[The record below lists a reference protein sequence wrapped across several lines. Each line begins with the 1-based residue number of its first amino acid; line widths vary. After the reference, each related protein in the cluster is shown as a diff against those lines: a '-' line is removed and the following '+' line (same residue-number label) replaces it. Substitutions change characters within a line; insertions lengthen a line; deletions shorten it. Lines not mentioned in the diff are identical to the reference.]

1 MGWILLFCAL
11 QGGCRAP
18 AEQVVA
24 RVGEQVI
31 AVQDY
36 DQMAA
41 VLLEGPFREMEQI
54 DGEARQRLLETMI
67 AKELLL
73 MEARARRLDQDPEL
87 AAEVARLEERLLINA
102 LYERQGLKGAEVSE
116 AEVERYFHE
125 GEFDREIRLGH
136 ILCATPEEA
145 EQALALLRQG
155 AAFEALAAE
164 RSIHRPSGQ
173 RGGDMGFMPLAHML
187 PEVRE
192 AVLSLQ
198 PGQVY
203 PAPVQSRYGFHV
215 FRVIDRRAADFSAR
229 RGQVAQALETRQRAA
244 RRAAYRDS
252 LKRALALDCGA
263 GQGEMLC
270 TWKGGA
276 LSREDYFRATG
287 RQASGDSA
295 ALRQAAAEVA
305 MRRILMAEAR
315 RLGYHLDQG
324 LRTQVRRRQEELLAE
339 RLRAQVRV
347 PVAASEEELRAF
359 HAAHPELYGARPVV
373 EIQEVLVE
381 SQELAAQLRQRLEAG
396 ENLEEL
402 AAQYHTRAATRER
415 GGRMW
420 VALRDNPLLGSLAPA
435 ALDGEPGALYGPLEV
450 PGGFS
455 LFRVAQRSQIPA
467 QPFEQLRPSIA
478 AVLRLQ
484 AQNEA
489 LEQFLSELKTRYA
502 AAIQVYPQG
511 LALTLRDYA
520 PRRARE
526 EPAEASAA
534 GWN

>member
-1 MGWILLFCAL
+1 MGWILLCAL
-11 QGGCRAP
+11 LGGCRAP
-18 AEQVVA
+18 AEQIVA

-31 AVQDY
+31 AVRDY

-41 VLLEGPFREMEQI
+41 VLLEGPFREMERI

-73 MEARARRLDQDPEL
+73 MEARVRRLDQTPEL
-87 AAEVARLEERLLINA
+87 VAEVERLEERLLINA
-102 LYERQGLKGAEVSE
+102 LYERQELNGAEVSE

-125 GEFDREIRLGH
+125 GEFDQEIRLGH

-155 AAFEALAAE
+155 TAFEALAAE
-164 RSIHRPSGQ
+164 RSIHRPSSR

-192 AVLSLQ
+192 AALSLH
-198 PGQVY
+198 PGQIY
-203 PAPVQSRYGFHV
+203 PALVQSRYGFHV
-215 FRVIDRRAADFSAR
+215 FRVIERRVADFSAR
-229 RGQVAQALETRQRAA
+229 RVQVAQALETH

-252 LKRALALDCGA
+252 LKRAFALDCGA
-263 GQGEMLC
+263 GQGETLC
-270 TWKGGA
+270 AWRGGA
-276 LSREDYFRATG
+276 LAREDYNRATG
-287 RQASGDSA
+287 RQASGDST

-315 RLGYHLDQG
+315 QLGYHLDQG
-324 LRTQVRRRQEELLAE
+324 LRAQVQRRQEELLAE
-339 RLRAQVRV
+339 RLRAQVRAPEAV
-347 PVAASEEELRAF
+347 SEEELRAF

-381 SQELAAQLRQRLEAG
+381 SQEQAAQLRQRLEAG

-402 AAQYHTRAATRER
+402 AAQYHTRAATRDR

-420 VALRDNPLLGSLAPA
+420 VALRDNPLLGPLAPA
-435 ALDGEPGALYGPLEV
+435 SLDGELGVLYGPLEV

-455 LFRVAQRSQIPA
+455 LFRVEQRSQIPA
-467 QPFEQLRPSIA
+467 QPFEQLRPSVA
-478 AVLRLQ
+478 AVLRLK

-489 LEQFLSELKTRYA
+489 LEQFLAELKARYA
-502 AAIQVYPQG
+502 AVIQVYPQA

-520 PRRARE
+520 PRRVRE